1 MDTLTNACSL
11 SKGEPDA
18 GSSDVMSSP
27 LPKTEPRVPFADL
40 VAHHAEILPA
50 LREAF
55 ERVLRAN
62 AFILGEEVER
72 FESEFASYCDVRH
85 CVGVASGT
93 AALTLALL
101 AAGIGRGDEVI
112 VPAQTYIA
120 SALAVVNAGATPVFC
135 EVEARTGL
143 IDVPAAESLVGART
157 AAVMAV
163 HLYGQVCDMD
173 ACLRLARRKGL
184 VVLEDAAQA
193 HGAVLRDRRA
203 GSLGTAAGFS
213 FYPSKNLGA
222 LGDGGAICTN
232 DAQIAERARM
242 LRNLGQRR
250 KGEHVIA
257 GFNERLDGLQAAM
270 LRVKLPHLDG
280 WNAARR
286 RAAEAYRETLPA
298 GLSLLEERS
307 ESPCIYHLF
316 PVRLSDRNHFAR
328 TLAACG
334 VETGVHYWPAVIDQP
349 PFARR
354 AHAEAPNARAWA
366 AEELSLP
373 MFAGLRSEQIEA
385 VARAFSVAS
394 ATPSG

>member
-1 MDTLTNACSL
+1 M
-11 SKGEPDA
+11 
-18 GSSDVMSSP
+18 
-27 LPKTEPRVPFADL
+27 RVPFADL
-40 VAHHAEILPA
+40 GAEHAEILPA

-55 ERVLRAN
+55 DRVLRAN

-72 FESEFASYCDVRH
+72 FECEFARYCDTRH

-112 VPAQTYIA
+112 VPAHTYIA
-120 SALAVVNAGATPVFC
+120 SALAVVNAGAEPVFC
-135 EVEARTGL
+135 DVEAGTGL
-143 IDVPAAESLVGART
+143 IDVAAAESVVGART
-157 AAVMAV
+157 AAVMGV

-173 ACLRLARRKGL
+173 GCLELARAKGL
-184 VVLEDAAQA
+184 AVLEDAAQA
-193 HGAVLRDRRA
+193 HGAVLRGRRA

-232 DAQIAERARM
+232 DGQIAERAHM
-242 LRNLGQRR
+242 LRHLGQRS
-250 KGEHVIA
+250 KGEHLIA

-286 RAAEAYRETLPA
+286 RAAEVYRDTLPT
-298 GLSLLEERS
+298 GLRLLEERP
-307 ESPCIYHLF
+307 ESPCIYHVF
-316 PVRLSDRNHFAR
+316 PVRLSGRNSFAR
-328 TLAACG
+328 ALAAHG

-349 PFARR
+349 PFART
-354 AHAEAPNARAWA
+354 AAPAPHARAGA
-366 AEELSLP
+366 PPEL
-373 MFAGLRSEQIEA
+373 
-385 VARAFSVAS
+385 
-394 ATPSG
+394 